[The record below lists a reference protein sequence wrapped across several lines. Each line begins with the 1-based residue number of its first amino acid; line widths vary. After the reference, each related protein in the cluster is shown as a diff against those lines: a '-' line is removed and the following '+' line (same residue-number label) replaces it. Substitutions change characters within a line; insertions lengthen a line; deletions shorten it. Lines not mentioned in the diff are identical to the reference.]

1 MKAGTGVWEDKRKER
16 RRREKRRERRREKSK
31 EDEERGEQAEQE
43 KERKAGRGVG
53 EKRAGTDK
61 EQRRAGRGGGE
72 DKSRERKRNKL
83 SIWAEIQMPQIAM
96 DVITGNMVVLRAS
109 YTPVPSGDL
118 STNTVLWNF
127 VSNTSQLIISYTKG
141 SMSVG
146 SSQFVGRVG
155 FTASMPSRDISIYI
169 NNTKETDSGR
179 YLCQVIIPNNAGLTA
194 DLTLDVKVPPA
205 VPKCSLSGKP
215 VLKGNVTLSC
225 RSSSGKP
232 IPVYKWRK
240 TSPTSEVFFSPM
252 LNEKAGTLRL
262 NNLSS
267 NMSGKYV
274 CTASNTVGFESC
286 FINLDIISSNNVG
299 MIVGAV
305 VGSVLGALFLIVIC
319 FFFLMKRRRDSED
332 DMANEIKE
340 DAQAPK
346 RVSWAK
352 SGMGSDIISKNGT
365 LSSIASSPHHKEPPH
380 HHNNHHLQQ
389 YPQRPP
395 SETASIITAT
405 GSTAGYRPSR
415 HHGASTPT
423 HFSFNNNNTTLP
435 RDQPISSE
443 PSTNG
448 SSLSRPERYTQLPQ
462 AQALPMTY
470 SQPQIQTPT
479 TYIPSPLPTSTV
491 TASNITRM
499 GGVPIMVPAQNQAG
513 SLV

>member
-1 MKAGTGVWEDKRKER
+1 MEVYTTSRKLTLLSFTFLWGLSGVCA
-16 RRREKRRERRREKSK
+16 
-31 EDEERGEQAEQE
+31 Q
-43 KERKAGRGVG
+43 
-53 EKRAGTDK
+53 
-61 EQRRAGRGGGE
+61 
-72 DKSRERKRNKL
+72 
-83 SIWAEIQMPQIAM
+83 IQMPQPSI
-96 DVITGNMVVLRAS
+96 DVIKGQMAVLRVS
-109 YTPVPSGDL
+109 YSPVPGGDL
-118 STNTVLWNF
+118 STNTILWNF
-127 VSNTSQLIISYTKG
+127 VSNNTQLIISYTKG

-146 SSQFVGRVG
+146 SSQFRGRVG
-155 FTASMPSRDISIYI
+155 FIASMPSRDVSLYI
-169 NNTKETDSGR
+169 NNTQESDSGR
-179 YLCQVIIPNNAGLTA
+179 YLCQVIIPDNAGLTA
-194 DLTLDVKVPPA
+194 DLILDVKVPPA

-225 RSSSGKP
+225 KSSSGKP
-232 IPVYKWRK
+232 IPMYRWRK

-252 LNEKAGTLRL
+252 LNEKTGTLRL
-262 NNLSS
+262 SNLSS

-274 CTASNTVGFESC
+274 CTASNTAGSESC

-305 VGSVLGALFLIVIC
+305 VGSIFGALFLVVIC
-319 FFFLMKRRRDSED
+319 FFFLMKRRRDNED

-380 HHNNHHLQQ
+380 HHHNNHHHLQQ

-395 SETASIITAT
+395 SDTASIITAT

-423 HFSFNNNNTTLP
+423 HYSYNNNTTLP
-435 RDQPISSE
+435 RDQPVPSE

-448 SSLSRPERYTQLPQ
+448 SSLPRPERYTQLPQ

-470 SQPQIQTPT
+470 SQPHIQLHTTPV
-479 TYIPSPLPTSTV
+479 PPPLPTSTV
-491 TASNITRM
+491 TASNIARM